1 MSLDRKLSSWVEAG
15 VIDEATRERIAAHEL
30 AQRKPYA
37 LYAMLV
43 VGGGTVALGV
53 VSVIASNWD
62 SISGGV
68 KLTGDVVLALTLAA
82 ATAWSVLR
90 GRALATEVLVCVFY
104 GFTLA
109 SLALVGQVYQ
119 LGTPTYQGL
128 LVWSASTLPL
138 LLLGRSRYLAVLAVT
153 GLWSTHALSFEALFD
168 ALESQHT
175 LRAEDAITALLF
187 ASPFMYIALSRLA
200 WLRRERPEYAST
212 LEALS
217 WLALLLA
224 GFGLQFV
231 WYDSLDSDDT
241 LRTGLALTAI
251 IALGFGFA
259 LPRLYPDA
267 PRAGL
272 ITLWAIIGFGWLSFA
287 IGCGIPHGS
296 SDVVGALMQLAWLA
310 AFARASLQFGLV
322 RGFNSLTAL
331 IALRIVVVYF
341 EVFGSLLDTG
351 LGLITGGAL
360 TLLLAHLWRRKART
374 LTAAMGV
381 DHAA

>member
-15 VIDEATRERIAAHEL
+15 VIDEATRQRIAAHEH

-43 VGGGTVALGV
+43 LGGGTVALGL

-68 KLTGDVVLALTLAA
+68 KLTADLFLALTLAA
-82 ATAWSVLR
+82 ATAWSVMR

-138 LLLGRSRYLAVLAVT
+138 VLLGRSRYLAVLVVI
-153 GLWSTHALSFEALFD
+153 GLWSTHGLAFEALFEM
-168 ALESQHT
+168 LESQRTAH
-175 LRAEDAITALLF
+175 AEDLIGALLF
-187 ASPFMYIALSRLA
+187 ASPFMYIALARLP
-200 WLRRERPEYAST
+200 WLRRERPEYAGT
-212 LEALS
+212 LQALS

-224 GFGLQFV
+224 GFGLQFA
-231 WYDSLDSDDT
+231 WYESVDDSDT
-241 LRTGLALTAI
+241 MRVGIAVTAI

-259 LPRLYPDA
+259 LPRLYSDA
-267 PRAGL
+267 PREGL
-272 ITLWAIIGFGWLSFA
+272 FTLCAIVGFGWLSFA
-287 IGCGIPHGS
+287 SGFGIPHGS

-322 RGFNSLTAL
+322 RVFNSLTAL

-360 TLLLAHLWRRKART
+360 TLLLAYLWRRKVRT
-374 LTAAMGV
+374 LTAATGAG
-381 DHAA
+381 HAA